1 MIHSKH
7 MLIYLMTK
15 QYNNIALV
23 LNGEFPSS
31 SIIIEK
37 IKTSDF
43 IIAVDGAANELKKFH
58 IQPNVIIGDF
68 DSIFDM
74 NDKSICYINT
84 PDQSKTDFK
93 KSLEWTIKQKFS
105 QVNIF
110 GLSGKSDDHFLGN
123 IYTFNEF
130 SHLIN
135 LQAFTDTS
143 IITPCIGKNNFDSFK
158 NQKVSLFSL
167 ENSSFITSKNLE
179 YELDSFELHPS
190 DNATRNVS
198 KGDTFTI
205 ESSSKV
211 LVFQIIN

>member
-1 MIHSKH
+1 

-15 QYNNIALV
+15 QYDNIALV

-31 SIIIEK
+31 SMVIEK
-37 IKTSDF
+37 IKSSDF

-68 DSIFDM
+68 DSIIDL

-158 NQKVSLFSL
+158 NQKVSLFVLKNSSIVTSINLEFVL
-167 ENSSFITSKNLE
+167 EN
-179 YELDSFELHPS
+179 FELFPTN
-190 DNATRNVS
+190 DAIRNIS
-198 KGDTFTI
+198 TGDTFCI
-205 ESSSKV
+205 ESSSKI
-211 LVFQIIN
+211 LVFQSVN

>member
-7 MLIYLMTK
+7 MLIYIMEK
-15 QYNNIALV
+15 QYDNTTLV
-23 LNGEFPSS
+23 LNGKFPSS
-31 SIIIEK
+31 GMIIEK
-37 IKTSDF
+37 IKSSNF
-43 IIAVDGAANELKKFH
+43 IIAVDGAANELKKFS

-68 DSIFDM
+68 DSINEL
-74 NDKSICYINT
+74 NDSSIRYINT

-93 KSLEWTIKQKFS
+93 KSLEWIIEQKFS
-105 QVNIF
+105 QVSIF

-143 IITPCIGKNNFDSFK
+143 IITPCIGKNDFESFK

-167 ENSSFITSKNLE
+167 ENPSFITSKNLE
-179 YELDSFELHPS
+179 YELDRFELYPS
-190 DNATRNVS
+190 DNAIRNIS
-198 KGDTFTI
+198 KGNTFTI